1 MDADGTEAATHEAQC
16 GAESAIGVWRR
27 GRDSNP
33 RRPLPAWAV
42 FKTAPFNHSGT
53 PPRGSVSDQPLALG
67 RWGEVRAAAEVRVQH
82 GGKLHAAVGLRA
94 VFQERRQHTRHCEP

>member
-53 PPRGSVSDQPLALG
+53 PPRGSVSDRPLPLG
-67 RWGEVRAAAEVRVQH
+67 WRSEVRAAAEVWVQR
-82 GGKLHAAVGLRA
+82 GWELHAAIRLRA
-94 VFQERRQHTRHCEP
+94 MFEERCQHAWNRKP

>member
-16 GAESAIGVWRR
+16 GAEPAIGVWRR

-53 PPRGSVSDQPLALG
+53 PPRESVSDRPLALG
-67 RWGEVRAAAEVRVQH
+67 WRREVRAATQVWVQR
-82 GGKLHAAVGLRA
+82 GWELHAAVGLRTMFKECGEDA
-94 VFQERRQHTRHCEP
+94 RHCEP

>member
-1 MDADGTEAATHEAQC
+1 MDAVGTEAATHGAQC
-16 GAESAIGVWRR
+16 GSVRAFGVWRR

-53 PPRGSVSDQPLALG
+53 PPRRSVSDQRLALG
-67 RWGEVRAAAEVRVQH
+67 WWGEVRAATKIWVER
-82 GGKLHAAVGLRA
+82 GGKLHAAIGLRA
-94 VFQERRQHTRHCEP
+94 VFEERR

>member
-53 PPRGSVSDQPLALG
+53 PPRGSVSDRPLALG
-67 RWGEVRAAAEVRVQH
+67 RWGEVRAPAKVRVQH
-82 GGKLHAAVGLRA
+82 GGKLHAAVWLRA

>member
-53 PPRGSVSDQPLALG
+53 PPRWSVSDRPLALG
-67 RWGEVRAAAEVRVQH
+67 RWGEMRATAEVRVQH
-82 GGKLHAAVGLRA
+82 GGKLHAAVWLCA
-94 VFQERRQHTRHCEP
+94 VFEKRRQHTRHCEP